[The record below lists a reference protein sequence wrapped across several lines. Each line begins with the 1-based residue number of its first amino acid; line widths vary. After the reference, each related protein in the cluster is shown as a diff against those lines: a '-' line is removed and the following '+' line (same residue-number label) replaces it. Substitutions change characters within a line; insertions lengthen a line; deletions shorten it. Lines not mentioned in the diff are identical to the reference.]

1 VKPVVPS
8 QVPVFHRPGAA
19 CPLLASRARSV
30 GAIVLGVATF
40 VTADGAIAATSAFG
54 ESATAFGL
62 LPMLIIA
69 VLLAAMALTGIAALL
84 LHRRAQKALDDA
96 QRLSALFDVAA
107 EGIVVCS
114 GLQVIT
120 VNPSFC
126 RMAGVSA
133 DEARE
138 MMISNLIAEADVID
152 RLLSNEDVQFETK
165 LHADGAT
172 IAIEVTARTIDY
184 RGTQQRLLEIR
195 DIRDRKETQ
204 EHVSFLAHHDALT
217 ALPNRAM
224 FNEQLSQA
232 VRTAR
237 REKAPLAVL
246 LFDMDNP
253 PANGLWIAQDIG
265 GAITGPNRVDTFW
278 GGGEEAAQIAG
289 AMASRGRAVLLLPR
303 GALARIQSRAAAA
316 QR

>member
-1 VKPVVPS
+1 M
-8 QVPVFHRPGAA
+8 
-19 CPLLASRARSV
+19 
-30 GAIVLGVATF
+30 
-40 VTADGAIAATSAFG
+40 TADGAIAATSAFG

-217 ALPNRAM
+217 ALPNREVLQERLDSCVEAGRSGAVIWIDLDRFKEINDAHGHAM
-224 FNEQLSQA
+224 GDRILRVVADKLRFELPADALIARLGGDEFVVLYEDVQDSLQARMVAQQL
-232 VRTAR
+232 R
-237 REKAPLAVL
+237 RLLNRPLSPMGL
-246 LFDMDNP
+246 P
-253 PANGLWIAQDIG
+253 PA
-265 GAITGPNRVDTFW
+265 
-278 GGGEEAAQIAG
+278 
-289 AMASRGRAVLLLPR
+289 
-303 GALARIQSRAAAA
+303 
-316 QR
+316 